1 MLGETDTMVGERDGT
16 PKAGP
21 AGNGETAAQSGAA
34 RGDLSARLPRARGA
48 ARGGE
53 APPPLRS
60 AREFWS
66 EEATQAEPTTRPGTQ
81 DDPGKGL
88 FFTRPGAS
96 AASSSAQ
103 DDAADTGMALPR
115 RRTRR
120 SLGRRIWFG
129 VSFVAPVVLG
139 ALYLFVLAPDIYTTE
154 FRFSVRVP
162 VGQPGTM
169 ASGGASLSA
178 LFGGNPTPGTDLLDN
193 FTVADYVRSQQAAVD
208 LDKKVNLK
216 AMYNK
221 PGDPFSRVGDTA
233 SAEKLARYWK
243 NMVFS
248 DYDVT
253 TGLAIVRV
261 KAYTAQDSYAI
272 ANALLQESND
282 LVNQIG
288 QQSQQDTVR
297 FAKQQVERATQQL
310 ADLRKEISA
319 LSGQRKGIEAAGLAF
334 RNNTDLSVTARN
346 NIVQLQSQIQVLTA
360 QLHNPNAP
368 QIRVLREQ
376 LAANERALASTV
388 DVANAPQTNR
398 YQDLIGQLPATLQ
411 VLSNAQAAYS
421 NARAMS
427 DAQRLYL
434 TTYVKPRVGESPTGP
449 DRFADFI
456 LLTVIAGM
464 VWLIGL
470 LVRNSVMEHGR

>member
-1 MLGETDTMVGERDGT
+1 MTGEELT
-16 PKAGP
+16 
-21 AGNGETAAQSGAA
+21 
-34 RGDLSARLPRARGA
+34 ARLPRGRTAGRSGQA
-48 ARGGE
+48 

-66 EEATQAEPTTRPGTQ
+66 EEATQADPAVVTPGTTEVP
-81 DDPGKGL
+81 DKGV
-88 FFTRPGAS
+88 FFTRPTTSSGIPAS
-96 AASSSAQ
+96 NGGEGDPAFV
-103 DDAADTGMALPR
+103 LPR
-115 RRTRR
+115 RRTRK

-139 ALYLFVLAPDIYTTE
+139 AIYLFLLSPDQYTTE

-162 VGQPGTM
+162 VGQAGSS

-208 LDKKVNLK
+208 LDKKINLK

-221 PGDPFSRVGDTA
+221 PSDPFSRVGDAA

-261 KAYTAQDSYAI
+261 KAYSAQDSYTI
-272 ANALLQESND
+272 ANSLLQQSND

-297 FAKQQVERATQQL
+297 FAKQQVERATQQVS
-310 ADLRKEISA
+310 DLRQQISSFSA
-319 LSGQRKGIEAAGLAF
+319 QDKAIEAAGLAF
-334 RNNTDLSVTARN
+334 RSNTDLAITTRN
-346 NIVQLQSQIQVLTA
+346 NITQLQSQIATLMA
-360 QLHNPNAP
+360 LLHNPNAP
-368 QIRVLREQ
+368 QIRALREQ
-376 LAANERALASTV
+376 LAANERTLASQV

-398 YQDLIGQLPATLQ
+398 YADLYAQLPASIQT
-411 VLSNAQAAYS
+411 LSNAQAAYS
-421 NARAMS
+421 NARAQS

-434 TTYVKPRVGESPTGP
+434 TTYVKPRVGESPSGP
-449 DRFADFI
+449 DRLAELM
-456 LLTVIAGM
+456 LLAAIAAM
-464 VWLIGL
+464 VWMIGL
-470 LVRNSVMEHGR
+470 LVGNSVMEHGR

>member
-1 MLGETDTMVGERDGT
+1 MLGESETMVGEREGT
-16 PKAGP
+16 PGAGP
-21 AGNGETAAQSGAA
+21 AVDSEAGATRGEI
-34 RGDLSARLPRARGA
+34 SARLPRTRSA

-66 EEATQAEPTTRPGTQ
+66 EEAVQADPATVTPGTQ
-81 DDPGKGL
+81 DDSGKGL
-88 FFTRPGAS
+88 FFTRT
-96 AASSSAQ
+96 AASTGALPAQ
-103 DDAADTGMALPR
+103 DGGSNAGLALPR

-139 ALYLFVLAPDIYTTE
+139 AFYLLLLAPDIYTTE

-162 VGQPGTM
+162 VGQPGSI

-221 PGDPFSRVGDTA
+221 PGDPFSRVGDGA
-233 SAEKLARYWK
+233 SAERLARYWK
-243 NMVFS
+243 NMIFS

-253 TGLAIVRV
+253 TGLAVVRV

-272 ANALLQESND
+272 ANTLLQQSND

-297 FAKQQVERATQQL
+297 FAEQQVRRASQQVT
-310 ADLRKEISA
+310 DLRREIAS
-319 LSGQRKGIEAAGLAF
+319 LSSSHKGIDSPSLGVFKANG
-334 RNNTDLSVTARN
+334 DLSTNTRT
-346 NIVQLQSQIQVLTA
+346 NIAQIQAQIQVLMA
-360 QLHNPNAP
+360 QLNNPNAP
-368 QIRVLREQ
+368 QIRLLREQ
-376 LAANERALASTV
+376 LAANERALASSV
-388 DVANAPQTNR
+388 DVVNSEKSNR
-398 YQDLIGQLPATLQ
+398 YADLTAQLQASLS
-411 VLSNAQAAYS
+411 VLSNAQAALS
-421 NARAMS
+421 NSQAMS
-427 DAQRLYL
+427 DAQRVYL
-434 TTYVKPRVGESPTGP
+434 TTYVKPRVGESPSGP
-449 DRFADFI
+449 DRLSELM
-456 LLTVIAGM
+456 LLAVIAGM
-464 VWLIGL
+464 IWLIGL
-470 LVRNSVMEHGR
+470 LVSNSVMEHGR

>member
-1 MLGETDTMVGERDGT
+1 MVGEREGT
-16 PKAGP
+16 PGAGP
-21 AGNGETAAQSGAA
+21 AVDGETGEA
-34 RGDLSARLPRARGA
+34 RGDISARLPRTRSS
-48 ARGGE
+48 ARGGD

-66 EEATQAEPTTRPGTQ
+66 EEAVQADPATVTPGTQ
-81 DDPGKGL
+81 DDSGKGL
-88 FFTRPGAS
+88 FFTRT
-96 AASSSAQ
+96 AATTGTSSGQ
-103 DDAADTGMALPR
+103 DSDSNTGMALPR

-139 ALYLFVLAPDIYTTE
+139 AIYLLLLAPDIYTTE

-162 VGQPGTM
+162 VGQPGAI

-221 PGDPFSRVGDTA
+221 PGDPFSRVGDGA
-233 SAEKLARYWK
+233 SAERLARYWK
-243 NMVFS
+243 NMIFS

-253 TGLAIVRV
+253 TGLAVVRV
-261 KAYTAQDSYAI
+261 KAYTAADSYAI
-272 ANALLQESND
+272 ANTLLQQSND

-297 FAKQQVERATQQL
+297 FAQQQVRRASQQVT
-310 ADLRKEISA
+310 DLRRQIAA
-319 LSGQRKGIEAAGLAF
+319 LSAQRKGIDSPSTGVF
-334 RNNTDLSVTARN
+334 RANGDLSTNTRT
-346 NIVQLQSQIQVLTA
+346 NIAQIQAQIQVLMA

-368 QIRVLREQ
+368 QIRLLREQ
-376 LAANERALASTV
+376 LAANERALAASV
-388 DVANAPQTNR
+388 DVVNSTQSNQYA
-398 YQDLIGQLPATLQ
+398 DLVGQLQASLT
-411 VLSNAQAAYS
+411 VLSNAQAALS
-421 NARAMS
+421 NSQAMA
-427 DAQRLYL
+427 DAQRVYL
-434 TTYVKPRVGESPTGP
+434 TTYVKPRVGESPSGP
-449 DRFADFI
+449 DRLAELM
-456 LLTVIAGM
+456 LLAVIAGM
-464 VWLIGL
+464 IWLIGL
-470 LVRNSVMEHGR
+470 LISNSVMEHGR